1 MKRKSLALLLTLTL
15 CLGLLTACG
24 SSASA
29 SGGATA
35 SSAMAVTETM
45 DTAAEAGFSY
55 SNTDGADFSA
65 VRANAKLILRA
76 NVEAEATDFEA
87 TDGAIQ
93 QLTAQAGGYIE
104 SSAVGG
110 SVGYRW
116 ANYTLRVPQE
126 KFEAFL
132 SQIGDTCH
140 VTYTN
145 RETTDVTEQYYDT
158 EVRLATQAT
167 KQERLL
173 ALLEKAEKMEDIIAL
188 EGALADVNYE
198 IETLTGSL
206 RHYDNL
212 VGFSTISLNLNEVR
226 DLTAVQETPS
236 FGSELKQAFLSGSR
250 GFVNFLQG
258 LLLLL
263 AACWPFLV
271 VLIAAIMIV
280 LFLLRRRKIARRN
293 ALDAEINDQCDQNEK
308 ETK

>member
-1 MKRKSLALLLTLTL
+1 MKRKFLALLLMLTL
-15 CLGLLTACG
+15 CLSLTACG
-24 SSASA
+24 GSAA
-29 SGGATA
+29 SGA
-35 SSAMAVTETM
+35 
-45 DTAAEAGFSY
+45 TAAEAAPQAMDSAADVEGAGFSY
-55 SNTDGADFSA
+55 ANAGGADFSA
-65 VRANAKLILRA
+65 VRANAKLILSA
-76 NVEAEATDFEA
+76 NVEAEATDFET

-126 KFEAFL
+126 KFETFL

-158 EVRLATQAT
+158 EVRLATQTT

-173 ALLEKAEKMEDIIAL
+173 ALLEKADKMEDIIAL
-188 EGALADVNYE
+188 ESALADVNYE

-212 VGFSTISLNLNEVR
+212 VGFSTICLNLSEVR

-250 GFVNFLQG
+250 GFVNFLQN

-271 VLIAAIMIV
+271 VLIAAVIAV
-280 LFLLRRRKIARRN
+280 LLLLRRRKIARRN